1 MSKTHLDPPQLFLVI
16 VVDNYADNDDES
28 ELDIDIDVHVA
39 AVVVADVVPAKM
51 AAARLMAA
59 AVEVQENPFFE
70 LQPLL
75 LHDLHYH

>member
-1 MSKTHLDPPQLFLVI
+1 MI

-39 AVVVADVVPAKM
+39 AVVEAVVVPAKM

-59 AVEVQENPFFE
+59 EVEVQENPFFE